1 MLEIERAFGSNI
13 CRCTGYR
20 PILEA
25 FKTYASDAPMPRTLQ
40 DIEDLDICKKSGKNC
55 QSHECTESEWCFVQT
70 KDVEMPPSIEIKLKD
85 GKFWFRVQFIQDIF
99 EVLQKYGYDSYMLVA
114 GNTGKGKTKFIRQL
128 FLVTTLL
135 FGRCN
140 LLRNGSKPAWLA

>member
-1 MLEIERAFGSNI
+1 MVAISVAVLA
-13 CRCTGYR
+13 TGPYWKPSR
-20 PILEA
+20 HMQAMHPSPGP
-25 FKTYASDAPMPRTLQ
+25 YRTLK
-40 DIEDLDICKKSGKNC
+40 ILIFARKAEKNC
-55 QSHECTESEWCFVQT
+55 QSHECIESEWCFVQT